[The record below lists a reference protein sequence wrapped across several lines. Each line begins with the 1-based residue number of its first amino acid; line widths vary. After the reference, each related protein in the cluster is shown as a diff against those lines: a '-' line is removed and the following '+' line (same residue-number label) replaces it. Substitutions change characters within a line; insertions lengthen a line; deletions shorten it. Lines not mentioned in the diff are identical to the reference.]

1 MKKILP
7 IVTVL
12 LLSVV
17 IYLLYDRQQYRDG
30 FNSSYQDKVAVLN
43 SRIEKKFIENH
54 KLRQAVDSI
63 NSILP
68 QVDIK
73 RESIKGDW
81 REKIVEG
88 KSKCD
93 TVYLHSLDSMFLLS
107 NDFSDTAILNRDLII
122 EDLEKIIKNDSL
134 IINDKDSIVSATVD
148 HVLDM
153 EEHIKKEKRKN
164 LVLKVGGSVLVVL
177 TLIAIL

>member
-17 IYLLYDRQQYRDG
+17 VYLLYDRQEYKQA

-54 KLRQAVDSI
+54 ILRQAVGSI

-81 REKIVEG
+81 REKIAEG
-88 KSKCD
+88 KTKCD
-93 TVYLHSLDSMFLLS
+93 TVYLNSLDSMFLIS

-134 IINDKDSIVSATVD
+134 IINDKDSVISATVD

-153 EEHIKKEKRKN
+153 EEQIKKEKRKN
-164 LVLKVGGSVLVVL
+164 IALKIGGAVLVVL
-177 TLIAIL
+177 TIISVL

>member
-7 IVTVL
+7 IITVL
-12 LLSVV
+12 LLSAV

-43 SRIEKKFIENH
+43 SRIAKKFIENH

-63 NSILP
+63 NSVLP

-73 RESIKGDW
+73 RESIRGDW

-88 KSKCD
+88 KPKCD
-93 TVYLHSLDSMFLLS
+93 TVYLNSLDSMFLLS
-107 NDFSDTAILNRDLII
+107 NDFSDTAILNRDVII

-134 IINDKDSIVSATVD
+134 IVADKDSVISATVD
-148 HVLDM
+148 HIIDM
-153 EEHIKKEKRKN
+153 EEQIKKEKRKN
-164 LVLKVGGSVLVVL
+164 LVLKIGGAVLVVL
-177 TLIAIL
+177 TALALI